1 MRFGVECLAHEP
13 ECIRG
18 GACLYGGLYNVPV
31 RVERGKGMAEPQNL
45 VRKLLSGRLLAGE
58 LAPGEEIDLAVDQ
71 ILIEDATGSMTALQ
85 FEELGVDRVDV
96 PLAVMY
102 VDHNVLQI
110 DDKNMDEHRYLQTFS
125 ARYGIHYS
133 RPGNGISHYVHLERF
148 AKPGEVLVGAD
159 SHSTMGGAAGMFAIG
174 AGGLD
179 VAVAMAGYG
188 FTLECPKIV
197 GLELRGELPDWVQ
210 SKDIILE
217 LLQRYGVRGGSGRV
231 FEFMGEG
238 VAALSVTER
247 GTICNMITELGAT
260 AAIFPSDERVREWLE
275 TQGREDHFA
284 ELSADEGAP
293 YDETEIVD
301 LSELEPLIAKP
312 HSPGNV
318 ARVGEVAGTR
328 TVQVCVGSSVNSS
341 YEDLAT
347 VGAVLKDAIVH
358 PSIEMTV
365 TPGSRQ
371 ILDTI
376 SKGGVYRDLVAAGA
390 RMLEPVCG
398 PCIGVG
404 QAPSAGEPS
413 VRTFNRN
420 FPGRSGTA
428 GDEVYL
434 CSPATAA
441 ATALKGEIS
450 DPRTLGDPPEI
461 TAASADPGMDDRHIL
476 PPPPPDEAQSVEVVR
491 GPNIV
496 PPPEGEPLAETLE
509 GRVLIVIEDDVST
522 GDMAPDGA
530 LGMSLWSNIPEC
542 AKYMFRR
549 QDPEFHDRAL
559 EWGGGF
565 IVGGH
570 NYGQG
575 SSREH
580 AALSPLHLG
589 VRTVVA
595 KSFAR
600 IHRQNLI
607 GQGILPLT
615 LADEDDYDKARQGDT
630 WKIEGAREAVESGG
644 TELAAK
650 SESGE
655 EIKLEAR
662 LLPRERRVLLA
673 GGMLKYLRSGEE
685 QNEGTGEEGAATRAS
700 AGPGSGERA

>member
-1 MRFGVECLAHEP
+1 MTETHNLTRKILARHLSA
-13 ECIRG
+13 G
-18 GACLYGGLYNVPV
+18 D
-31 RVERGKGMAEPQNL
+31 L
-45 VRKLLSGRLLAGE
+45 V
-58 LAPGEEIDLAVDQ
+58 PGEEIDLAVDQ
-71 ILIEDATGSMTALQ
+71 ILIEDATGSMTSLQ
-85 FEELGVDRVDV
+85 FEALGAERAAV

-110 DDKNMDEHRYLQTFS
+110 DDKNMDEHRYLQSFS
-125 ARYGIHYS
+125 ARYGVLYS

-148 AKPGEVLVGAD
+148 ARPGELLVGAD
-159 SHSTMGGAAGMFAIG
+159 SHSTMAGAVGMFAVG

-188 FTLECPKIV
+188 LSLECPKVV
-197 GLELRGELPDWVQ
+197 GVELRGELPSWVQ

-217 LLQRYGVRGGSGRV
+217 LLRRYGVRGGVGWV
-231 FEFMGEG
+231 FEFTGEG
-238 VAALSVTER
+238 VSTLSVTDR
-247 GTICNMITELGAT
+247 GTICNMITEIGAT
-260 AAIFPSDERVREWLE
+260 AAVFPSDPQTSEWLAA
-275 TQGREDHFA
+275 QRREEDYVPLA
-284 ELSADEGAP
+284 ADPDAS
-293 YDETEIVD
+293 YDENEVIE
-301 LSELEPLIAKP
+301 LPQLEPLIAEP
-312 HSPGNV
+312 SSPGNV
-318 ARVGEVAGTR
+318 VPVREVGGTQ

-347 VGAVLKDAIVH
+347 AAAVLRENIVH
-358 PSIEMTV
+358 PRIEMTV

-376 SKGGVYRDLVAAGA
+376 SRSGVYQDLVAAGA

-404 QAPSAGEPS
+404 QAPSAGVPS

-420 FPGRSGTA
+420 FPGRSGTS

-450 DPRTLGDPPEI
+450 DPRELGAPPVITPAPSDPAMDDRQILDPPED
-461 TAASADPGMDDRHIL
+461 AHG
-476 PPPPPDEAQSVEVVR
+476 VEIFR

-496 PPPEGEPLAETLE
+496 APPEGLPLPQTLE
-509 GRVLIVIEDDVST
+509 GRVVIVVEDDVST

-549 QDPEFHDRAL
+549 QDPGFHERAL
-559 EWGGGF
+559 DWGGGF
-565 IVGGH
+565 VVGGH

-580 AALSPLHLG
+580 AALAPLYLG
-589 VRTVVA
+589 IRAVVA

-600 IHRQNLI
+600 IHRRNLI
-607 GQGILPLT
+607 SQGILPL
-615 LADEDDYDKARQGDT
+615 LFRNEDDYERTKQGDV
-630 WKIEGAREAVESGG
+630 WKIEAVRETVEAGETG
-644 TELAAK
+644 LLAK
-650 SESGE
+650 RVSGE
-655 EIKLEAR
+655 EIELEAR
-662 LLPRERRVLLA
+662 LLPRERGILLA
-673 GGMLKYLRSGEE
+673 GGTLKYLRESDEKPMSVGEGDSPSAESGDPSPA
-685 QNEGTGEEGAATRAS
+685 GDLDAVARVRAPREEGE
-700 AGPGSGERA
+700 G

>member
-1 MRFGVECLAHEP
+1 MNAPR
-13 ECIRG
+13 
-18 GACLYGGLYNVPV
+18 
-31 RVERGKGMAEPQNL
+31 NL
-45 VRKLLSGRLLAGE
+45 TRKLLGDHLLEGD
-58 LAPGEEIDLAVDQ
+58 LVPGEEMDLTVDQ

-85 FEELGVDRVDV
+85 FEALGADSVAV

-110 DDKNMDEHRYLQTFS
+110 DDKNMDEHRFLQSFS
-125 ARYGIHYS
+125 SHYGIQYS

-148 AKPGEVLVGAD
+148 ARPRELLLGAD
-159 SHSTMGGAAGMFAIG
+159 SHSTMAGAVGMFAVG

-188 FTLECPKIV
+188 FSLECPKVV
-197 GLELRGELPDWVQ
+197 GVELREELPRWVQ

-217 LLQRYGVRGGSGRV
+217 LLRRYGVRGGAGRI
-231 FEFMGEG
+231 FEFIGEG
-238 VAALSVTER
+238 VSTLSVTDR

-260 AAIFPSDERVREWLE
+260 AAVFPSDERAREWLE
-275 TQGREDHFA
+275 AQRREEDFVPLA
-284 ELSADEGAP
+284 ADPDAP
-293 YDETEIVD
+293 YEEHEVVD
-301 LSELEPLIAKP
+301 LSGIEPLIAMP
-312 HSPGNV
+312 TSPDNV
-318 ARVGEVAGTR
+318 VPVREIAGTE

-341 YEDLAT
+341 YGDLAT
-347 VGAVLKDAIVH
+347 AAAVLRKNVVH
-358 PSIEMTV
+358 PRIEMTV

-371 ILDTI
+371 ILDSI
-376 SKGGVYRDLVAAGA
+376 SRSGVYQDLVAAGV

-404 QAPSAGEPS
+404 QAPSAGVPS

-420 FPGRSGTA
+420 FPGRSGTS

-450 DPRTLGDPPEI
+450 DPRELGEPPTIAPAPSDP
-461 TAASADPGMDDRHIL
+461 SVDDRQIL
-476 PPPPPDEAQSVEVVR
+476 DPPPPKEARNVEIVR

-496 PPPEGEPLAETLE
+496 SPPEGRSLPETLG
-509 GRVLIVIEDDVST
+509 GRIVIVVEDDVST

-542 AKYMFRR
+542 AKFMFRR

-580 AALSPLHLG
+580 AALAPLHLG
-589 VRTVVA
+589 IRAVIA

-600 IHRQNLI
+600 IHRRNLI
-607 GQGILPLT
+607 SQSILPL
-615 LADEDDYDKARQGDT
+615 LFREEDDYERVSRGDT
-630 WKIEGAREAVESGG
+630 WKIEGVREPIAAGEQTLVVNTDDG
-644 TELAAK
+644 TKIEL
-650 SESGE
+650 
-655 EIKLEAR
+655 EIR
-662 LLPRERRVLLA
+662 LSPREREVLLA
-673 GGMLKYLRSGEE
+673 GGTLKFLR
-685 QNEGTGEEGAATRAS
+685 GA
-700 AGPGSGERA
+700 

>member
-1 MRFGVECLAHEP
+1 MTET
-13 ECIRG
+13 
-18 GACLYGGLYNVPV
+18 
-31 RVERGKGMAEPQNL
+31 QNL
-45 VRKLLSGRLLAGE
+45 TRKILARHLSAGD
-58 LAPGEEIDLAVDQ
+58 LVPGEEIDLAVDQ

-85 FEELGVDRVDV
+85 FEALGAERAAV

-110 DDKNMDEHRYLQTFS
+110 DDKNMDEHRYLQSFS
-125 ARYGIHYS
+125 ARYGVLYS
-133 RPGNGISHYVHLERF
+133 RPGNGISHYIHLERF
-148 AKPGEVLVGAD
+148 ARPGELLVGAD
-159 SHSTMGGAAGMFAIG
+159 SHSTMAGALGMFAVG

-188 FTLECPKIV
+188 LSLECPEVV
-197 GLELRGELPDWVQ
+197 GVELRGELPAWVQ

-217 LLQRYGVRGGSGRV
+217 LLRRYGVRGGVGRI
-231 FEFMGEG
+231 FEFTGGG
-238 VAALSVTER
+238 VSSLSVTDR

-260 AAIFPSDERVREWLE
+260 AAVFPSDERTREWLAAQRR
-275 TQGREDHFA
+275 QGDYSPLA
-284 ELSADEGAP
+284 ADPGAS
-293 YDETEIVD
+293 YDEDEVID

-312 HSPGNV
+312 TSPGNV
-318 ARVGEVAGTR
+318 VPVREVAGTQ

-347 VGAVLKDAIVH
+347 AAAVLRENIVH
-358 PSIEMTV
+358 PRVEMTV

-376 SKGGVYRDLVAAGA
+376 SRSGVYQDLVAAGA

-404 QAPSAGEPS
+404 QAPSAGVPS

-428 GDEVYL
+428 GDQVYL

-441 ATALKGEIS
+441 ATALRGEIADPRELGAPPAIAPAPS
-450 DPRTLGDPPEI
+450 DPAI
-461 TAASADPGMDDRHIL
+461 DDRQIL
-476 PPPPPDEAQSVEVVR
+476 DPPPPGDAQSIEIVR

-496 PPPEGEPLAETLE
+496 PPPEGQPLPETLE
-509 GRVLIVIEDDVST
+509 GRITIVVEDDVST

-549 QDPEFHDRAL
+549 QDPDFHDRAL
-559 EWGGGF
+559 EWGGF

-580 AALSPLHLG
+580 AALAPLYLG
-589 VRTVVA
+589 IRAIVA

-600 IHRQNLI
+600 IHRRNLI
-607 GQGILPLT
+607 GQGILPL
-615 LADEDDYDKARQGDT
+615 LFADEEDYERVNQGDA
-630 WKIEGAREAVESGG
+630 WKIEGVREVVEGG
-644 TELAAK
+644 ETGLVVKGDA
-650 SESGE
+650 GGR
-655 EIKLEAR
+655 IKLEAR
-662 LLPRERRVLLA
+662 LLPREREVLLV
-673 GGMLKYLRSGEE
+673 GGMLKYLRKSG
-685 QNEGTGEEGAATRAS
+685 QRPIGVVKGDSAS
-700 AGPGSGERA
+700 AESGGSQSGGRSS

>member
-1 MRFGVECLAHEP
+1 
-13 ECIRG
+13 
-18 GACLYGGLYNVPV
+18 
-31 RVERGKGMAEPQNL
+31 MAEPQNL
-45 VRKLLSGRLLAGE
+45 VGKLLSGRLLAGE

-275 TQGREDHFA
+275 TQGREDHFV
-284 ELSADEGAP
+284 EPSADEGAP

-318 ARVGEVAGTR
+318 APVSEVAGTR

-461 TAASADPGMDDRHIL
+461 TPASTDPGMDDRHIL
-476 PPPPPDEAQSVEVVR
+476 PPPPPDEAQSIEVVR

-549 QDPEFHDRAL
+549 QDPGFHDRAL

-589 VRTVVA
+589 VHSVVA

-685 QNEGTGEEGAATRAS
+685 QNGGTGGEGAATRAS

>member
-1 MRFGVECLAHEP
+1 MTET
-13 ECIRG
+13 
-18 GACLYGGLYNVPV
+18 
-31 RVERGKGMAEPQNL
+31 QNL
-45 VRKLLSGRLLAGE
+45 TRKILARHLSAGD
-58 LAPGEEIDLAVDQ
+58 LVPGEEIDLAVDQ

-85 FEELGVDRVDV
+85 FEALGAERAAV

-110 DDKNMDEHRYLQTFS
+110 DDKNMDEHRYLQSFS
-125 ARYGIHYS
+125 ARYGVLYS
-133 RPGNGISHYVHLERF
+133 RPGNGISHYIHLERF
-148 AKPGEVLVGAD
+148 ARPGELLVGAD
-159 SHSTMGGAAGMFAIG
+159 SHSTMAGALGMFAVG

-188 FTLECPKIV
+188 LSLECPEVV
-197 GLELRGELPDWVQ
+197 GVELRGELPAWVQ

-217 LLQRYGVRGGSGRV
+217 LLRRYGVRGGVGRI
-231 FEFMGEG
+231 FEFTGGG
-238 VAALSVTER
+238 VSSLSVTDR

-260 AAIFPSDERVREWLE
+260 AAVFPSDERTREWLAAQRR
-275 TQGREDHFA
+275 QGDYSPLA
-284 ELSADEGAP
+284 ADPGAS
-293 YDETEIVD
+293 YDEDEVID

-312 HSPGNV
+312 TSPGNV
-318 ARVGEVAGTR
+318 VPVREVAGTQ

-347 VGAVLKDAIVH
+347 AAAVLRENIVH
-358 PSIEMTV
+358 SRVEMTV

-376 SKGGVYRDLVAAGA
+376 SRSGVYQDLVAAGA

-404 QAPSAGEPS
+404 QAPSAGVPS

-428 GDEVYL
+428 GDQVYL

-441 ATALKGEIS
+441 ATALRGEIADPRELGAPPAIAPAPS
-450 DPRTLGDPPEI
+450 DPAI
-461 TAASADPGMDDRHIL
+461 DDSQIL
-476 PPPPPDEAQSVEVVR
+476 DPPPPGDAQSVEIVR

-496 PPPEGEPLAETLE
+496 PPPEGQPLPETLE
-509 GRVLIVIEDDVST
+509 GRITIVVEDDVST

-549 QDPEFHDRAL
+549 QDPDFHDRAL
-559 EWGGGF
+559 EWGGF

-580 AALSPLHLG
+580 AALAPLYLG
-589 VRTVVA
+589 IRAIVA

-600 IHRQNLI
+600 IHRRNLI
-607 GQGILPLT
+607 GQGILPL
-615 LADEDDYDKARQGDT
+615 LFADEEDYERVNQGDA
-630 WKIEGAREAVESGG
+630 WKIEGVREVVEGG
-644 TELAAK
+644 ETGLVVKGDA
-650 SESGE
+650 GGG
-655 EIKLEAR
+655 IKLEAR
-662 LLPRERRVLLA
+662 LLPNEREILLV
-673 GGMLKYLRSGEE
+673 GGMLKYLRKSG
-685 QNEGTGEEGAATRAS
+685 QRPIGVVKGDSAS
-700 AGPGSGERA
+700 AESGGSQSGGRSS

>member
-1 MRFGVECLAHEP
+1 
-13 ECIRG
+13 
-18 GACLYGGLYNVPV
+18 
-31 RVERGKGMAEPQNL
+31 MAEPQNL
-45 VRKLLSGRLLAGE
+45 TQKLLGAHLAEGD
-58 LAPGEEIDLAVDQ
+58 LVPGEEIHLAVDQ

-85 FEELGVDRVDV
+85 FEALEVERVAV
-96 PLAVMY
+96 PLVVMY
-102 VDHNVLQI
+102 VDHNVLQL
-110 DDKNMDEHRYLQTFS
+110 DDKNMDEHRYLQSFS
-125 ARYGIHYS
+125 ARYGVLYS

-148 AKPGEVLVGAD
+148 DRPGELLVGAD
-159 SHSTMGGAAGMFAIG
+159 SHSTMAGAVGMFAVG

-188 FTLECPKIV
+188 FTLECPKVV
-197 GLELRGELPDWVQ
+197 GVELRGELPSWVQ

-217 LLQRYGVRGGSGRV
+217 LLRRYGVRGGAGRV
-231 FEFMGEG
+231 FEFTGEG
-238 VAALSVTER
+238 VATLSVTDR

-260 AAIFPSDERVREWLE
+260 AAVFPSDERVREWLAAQE
-275 TQGREDHFA
+275 REDDYVPLA
-284 ELSADEGAP
+284 ADPGAT
-293 YDETEIVD
+293 YDEVEIVD
-301 LSELEPLIAKP
+301 LSALEPLIAKP

-318 ARVGEVAGTR
+318 APVREVAGTK

-341 YEDLAT
+341 YQDLAIT
-347 VGAVLKDAIVH
+347 AAVLRENIVH
-358 PSIEMTV
+358 PRIEMTV

-376 SKGGVYRDLVAAGA
+376 SKSGVYQDLVAAGA
-390 RMLEPVCG
+390 RMLEPICG

-404 QAPSAGEPS
+404 QAPSKGEPS
-413 VRTFNRN
+413 IRTFNRN
-420 FPGRSGTA
+420 FPGRSGTP

-450 DPRTLGDPPEI
+450 DPRELGDPPQI
-461 TAASADPGMDDRHIL
+461 TPAPRNPAVDDRHIL
-476 PPPPPDEAQSVEVVR
+476 SPPPPEETRFVEIVR

-496 PPPEGEPLAETLE
+496 PPPEGRPLPETLE
-509 GRVLIVIEDDVST
+509 GRVTIVVEDDVST

-530 LGMSLWSNIPEC
+530 LGMSVWSNIPEC

-580 AALSPLHLG
+580 AALAPLHLG
-589 VRTVVA
+589 IRAVVA

-600 IHRQNLI
+600 IHRRNLI
-607 GQGILPLT
+607 AQGILPLVF
-615 LADEDDYDKARQGDT
+615 ADEDDYER
-630 WKIEGAREAVESGG
+630 VERGHAWRMEDIQKEISSGG
-644 TELAAK
+644 ERLSAESDAGRELA
-650 SESGE
+650 
-655 EIKLEAR
+655 LEVR
-662 LLPRERRVLLA
+662 LLPRERQVLLA
-673 GGMLKYLRSGEE
+673 GGVLRYLRAGGE
-685 QNEGTGEEGAATRAS
+685 GRIGIVKGDSAS
-700 AGPGSGERA
+700 AESGGPQSSKRS

>member
-1 MRFGVECLAHEP
+1 MNAPR
-13 ECIRG
+13 
-18 GACLYGGLYNVPV
+18 
-31 RVERGKGMAEPQNL
+31 NL
-45 VRKLLSGRLLAGE
+45 TRKLLGDHLLEGD
-58 LAPGEEIDLAVDQ
+58 LVPGEEMDLTVDQ

-85 FEELGVDRVDV
+85 FEALGADSVAV

-110 DDKNMDEHRYLQTFS
+110 DDKNMDEHRFLQSFS
-125 ARYGIHYS
+125 SHYGIQYS

-148 AKPGEVLVGAD
+148 ARPGELLVGAD
-159 SHSTMGGAAGMFAIG
+159 SHSTMAGAVGMFAVG

-188 FTLECPKIV
+188 FSLECPKVV
-197 GLELRGELPDWVQ
+197 GVELRGELPSWVQ

-217 LLQRYGVRGGSGRV
+217 LLRRYGVRGGVGRV
-231 FEFMGEG
+231 FEFTGEG
-238 VAALSVTER
+238 VSTLSVTDR

-260 AAIFPSDERVREWLE
+260 AAVFPSDAQTSEWLAA
-275 TQGREDHFA
+275 QRREEDYVPLA
-284 ELSADEGAP
+284 ADPDAS
-293 YDETEIVD
+293 YDENEVIE
-301 LSELEPLIAKP
+301 LPQLEPLIAEP
-312 HSPGNV
+312 SSPGNV
-318 ARVGEVAGTR
+318 VPVREVAGTE

-347 VGAVLKDAIVH
+347 AAAVLRENIVH
-358 PSIEMTV
+358 PRIEMTI

-376 SKGGVYRDLVAAGA
+376 SKSGVYQDLVAAGA

-404 QAPSAGEPS
+404 QAPSAGVPS

-420 FPGRSGTA
+420 FPGRSGTS

-450 DPRTLGDPPEI
+450 DPRELGEPPTIAPAPSDPN
-461 TAASADPGMDDRHIL
+461 MDDRQIL
-476 PPPPPDEAQSVEVVR
+476 DPPPPEEARNVEIVR

-496 PPPEGEPLAETLE
+496 PPPEGRPLPEELE
-509 GRVLIVIEDDVST
+509 GRIVIVIEDDVST

-580 AALSPLHLG
+580 AALAPLHLG
-589 VRTVVA
+589 IRAVIA

-600 IHRQNLI
+600 IHRRNLI
-607 GQGILPLT
+607 SQSILPL
-615 LADEDDYDKARQGDT
+615 LFREEDDYERVSRGDT
-630 WKIEGAREAVESGG
+630 WKIEGVREPIAAGEQTLVVNTDDG
-644 TELAAK
+644 TKIEL
-650 SESGE
+650 
-655 EIKLEAR
+655 EIR
-662 LLPRERRVLLA
+662 LSPREREVLLA
-673 GGMLKYLRSGEE
+673 GGTLKFLR
-685 QNEGTGEEGAATRAS
+685 GA
-700 AGPGSGERA
+700 

>member
-1 MRFGVECLAHEP
+1 M
-13 ECIRG
+13 
-18 GACLYGGLYNVPV
+18 YGGLYNVPV

-45 VRKLLSGRLLAGE
+45 VRKLLSSRLLSGE

-318 ARVGEVAGTR
+318 APVSEVAGTR

-461 TAASADPGMDDRHIL
+461 TPASADPGMDDRHIL
-476 PPPPPDEAQSVEVVR
+476 PPPPPDEAQSIEVVR

-615 LADEDDYDKARQGDT
+615 FADEDDYDKARQGDT

-685 QNEGTGEEGAATRAS
+685 QNGGTGGEGAATRAS

>member
-1 MRFGVECLAHEP
+1 MIQA
-13 ECIRG
+13 
-18 GACLYGGLYNVPV
+18 
-31 RVERGKGMAEPQNL
+31 QNL
-45 VRKLLSGRLLAGE
+45 TRKLLGGHLSAGE
-58 LAPGEEIDLAVDQ
+58 LVPGEEVDLSVDQ

-85 FEELGVDRVDV
+85 FEALGADRVAV

-110 DDKNMDEHRYLQTFS
+110 DEKNMDEHRYLQTFS
-125 ARYGIHYS
+125 ARYGVRYS

-148 AKPGEVLVGAD
+148 ARPGELLVGAD
-159 SHSTMGGAAGMFAIG
+159 SHSTMAGAVGMFAVG

-188 FTLECPKIV
+188 LSLECPKV
-197 GLELRGELPDWVQ
+197 VKVELRGALPAWVQ
-210 SKDIILE
+210 SKDVILE
-217 LLQRYGVRGGSGRV
+217 LLRRYGVRGGVGRV
-231 FEFMGEG
+231 FEFAGDG
-238 VAALSVTER
+238 VAALSVTDR

-260 AAIFPSDERVREWLE
+260 AAVFPSDGRTREWLAV
-275 TQGREDHFA
+275 QRREGDYVPLA
-284 ELSADEGAP
+284 ADEGAA
-293 YDETEIVD
+293 YDEVEVVD
-301 LSELEPLIAKP
+301 LPDLEPLIAKP
-312 HSPGNV
+312 SSPGNV
-318 ARVGEVAGTR
+318 VPVREVAGTG

-341 YEDLAT
+341 YDDLAT
-347 VGAVLKDAIVH
+347 AAAVLSENIVH
-358 PSIEMTV
+358 PRVEMTV

-376 SKGGVYRDLVAAGA
+376 SRSGVYRDFVAAGA

-404 QAPSAGEPS
+404 QAPSRGEPS

-420 FPGRSGTA
+420 FPGRSGTE

-441 ATALKGEIS
+441 ATALAGEIS
-450 DPRTLGDPPEI
+450 DPRGLGEPPEI
-461 TAASADPGMDDRHIL
+461 DPAPSDPSMDDRQIL
-476 PPPPPDEAQSVEVVR
+476 DPPPQEEARTVEISR

-496 PPPEGEPLAETLE
+496 PPPEGEPLPGSLE
-509 GRVLIVIEDDVST
+509 GRVVVVVEDDVST

-542 AKYMFRR
+542 AKFMFRR
-549 QDPEFHDRAL
+549 QDPGFHDRAL

-580 AALSPLHLG
+580 AALAPLHLG
-589 VRTVVA
+589 IRAVVA

-600 IHRQNLI
+600 IHRRNLVS
-607 GQGILPLT
+607 QGILPL
-615 LADEDDYDKARQGDT
+615 LFVDEGDYDRASEGDA
-630 WKIEGAREAVESGG
+630 WNIEGVRGAVE
-644 TELAAK
+644 A
-650 SESGE
+650 GE
-655 EIKLEAR
+655 TGLVARGDGVEIGLEVR
-662 LLPRERRVLLA
+662 LSPREREILLA
-673 GGMLKYLRSGEE
+673 GGTLKYLRESG
-685 QNEGTGEEGAATRAS
+685 RR
-700 AGPGSGERA
+700 PVGS

>member
-1 MRFGVECLAHEP
+1 MTET
-13 ECIRG
+13 
-18 GACLYGGLYNVPV
+18 
-31 RVERGKGMAEPQNL
+31 QNL
-45 VRKLLSGRLLAGE
+45 TRKILARHLSAGD
-58 LAPGEEIDLAVDQ
+58 LVPGEEIDLAVDQ

-85 FEELGVDRVDV
+85 FEALGAERAAV

-110 DDKNMDEHRYLQTFS
+110 DDKNMDEHRYLQSFS
-125 ARYGIHYS
+125 ARYGVLYS
-133 RPGNGISHYVHLERF
+133 RPGNGISHYIHLERF
-148 AKPGEVLVGAD
+148 ARPGELLVGAD
-159 SHSTMGGAAGMFAIG
+159 SHSTMAGALGMFAVG

-188 FTLECPKIV
+188 LSLECPEVV
-197 GLELRGELPDWVQ
+197 GVELRGELPAWVQ

-217 LLQRYGVRGGSGRV
+217 LLRRYGVRGGVGRI
-231 FEFMGEG
+231 FEFTGGG
-238 VAALSVTER
+238 VSSLSVTDR

-260 AAIFPSDERVREWLE
+260 AAVFPSDERTREWLAAQRR
-275 TQGREDHFA
+275 QGDYSPLA
-284 ELSADEGAP
+284 ADPGAT
-293 YDETEIVD
+293 YDEDEVID

-312 HSPGNV
+312 TSPGNV
-318 ARVGEVAGTR
+318 GPVREVAGTQ

-347 VGAVLKDAIVH
+347 AAAVLRENIVH
-358 PSIEMTV
+358 PRVEMTV

-376 SKGGVYRDLVAAGA
+376 SRSGVYQDLVAAGA

-404 QAPSAGEPS
+404 QAPSAGVPS

-428 GDEVYL
+428 GDQVYL

-441 ATALKGEIS
+441 ATALRGEIADPRELGAPPAIAPAPS
-450 DPRTLGDPPEI
+450 DPAI
-461 TAASADPGMDDRHIL
+461 DDRQIL
-476 PPPPPDEAQSVEVVR
+476 DPPPPGDAQSIEIVR

-496 PPPEGEPLAETLE
+496 PPPEGQPLPEVLE
-509 GRVLIVIEDDVST
+509 GRITIVVEDDVST

-549 QDPEFHDRAL
+549 QDPAFHDRAL
-559 EWGGGF
+559 EWGGF

-580 AALSPLHLG
+580 AALAPLYLG
-589 VRTVVA
+589 IRAIVA

-600 IHRQNLI
+600 IHRRNLI
-607 GQGILPLT
+607 GQGILPL
-615 LADEDDYDKARQGDT
+615 LFADEEDYERVNQGDA
-630 WKIEGAREAVESGG
+630 WKIEGVREVVEGG
-644 TELAAK
+644 ETGLVVKGDA
-650 SESGE
+650 GGG
-655 EIKLEAR
+655 IKLEAR
-662 LLPRERRVLLA
+662 LLPREREILLV
-673 GGMLKYLRSGEE
+673 GGMLKYLRKSG
-685 QNEGTGEEGAATRAS
+685 QRPIGVVKGDSAS
-700 AGPGSGERA
+700 AESGGSQSGGRSS

>member
-1 MRFGVECLAHEP
+1 M
-13 ECIRG
+13 
-18 GACLYGGLYNVPV
+18 V
-31 RVERGKGMAEPQNL
+31 RVIVPRLCALVSIIKEENMAEPRNL
-45 VRKLLSGRLLAGE
+45 TQKLLGAHLAEGD
-58 LAPGEEIDLAVDQ
+58 LVPKEEIDLTVDQ

-85 FEELGVDRVDV
+85 FEALGADSVAV

-110 DDKNMDEHRYLQTFS
+110 DDKNMDEHRFLQSFS
-125 ARYGIHYS
+125 AHYGIHYS

-148 AKPGEVLVGAD
+148 ARPGEILVGAD
-159 SHSTMGGAAGMFAIG
+159 SHSTMAGAVGMFAVG

-188 FTLECPKIV
+188 FTLECPKVV
-197 GLELRGELPDWVQ
+197 GVELRGELPGWVQ

-217 LLQRYGVRGGSGRV
+217 LLRRYGVRGGLGTV
-231 FEFMGEG
+231 FEFTGEG
-238 VAALSVTER
+238 VATLSVTDR

-260 AAIFPSDERVREWLE
+260 AAVFPSDERVREWLVAQE
-275 TQGREDHFA
+275 RKDDYVPLA
-284 ELSADEGAP
+284 ADPGAT
-293 YDETEIVD
+293 YGEVEIVD
-301 LSELEPLIAKP
+301 LSTLEPLITKP

-318 ARVGEVAGTR
+318 VPVREVVGTK

-341 YEDLAT
+341 YQDLAT
-347 VGAVLKDAIVH
+347 TAAVLRENIVH
-358 PSIEMTV
+358 PRIEMTV

-376 SKGGVYRDLVAAGA
+376 SKSGVYQDLVAAGA
-390 RMLEPVCG
+390 RMLEPICG

-404 QAPSAGEPS
+404 QAPSKGEPS
-413 VRTFNRN
+413 IRTFNRN
-420 FPGRSGTA
+420 FPGRSGTP

-450 DPRTLGDPPEI
+450 DPRELGDPPQM
-461 TAASADPGMDDRHIL
+461 TPASRNPAVDDRHIL
-476 PPPPPDEAQSVEVVR
+476 APPPPEEAQSVEIVR

-496 PPPEGEPLAETLE
+496 PPPEGRPLPETLE
-509 GRVLIVIEDDVST
+509 GRVLIVVEGDVST

-530 LGMSLWSNIPEC
+530 LGMSVWSNIPEC

-559 EWGGGF
+559 KWGGGF

-580 AALSPLHLG
+580 AALAPLHLG
-589 VRTVVA
+589 IRAVVA

-600 IHRQNLI
+600 IHRRNLI
-607 GQGILPLT
+607 AQGILPLVF
-615 LADEDDYDKARQGDT
+615 ADEDDYDRVEQGHVWRMEGVRKAISSRG
-630 WKIEGAREAVESGG
+630 ERLS
-644 TELAAK
+644 AK
-650 SESGE
+650 SDAGR
-655 EIKLEAR
+655 EIALEVR
-662 LLPRERRVLLA
+662 LLPRERQVLLA
-673 GGMLKYLRSGEE
+673 GGMLRYLR
-685 QNEGTGEEGAATRAS
+685 
-700 AGPGSGERA
+700 AGGRERAVTV

>member
-1 MRFGVECLAHEP
+1 MSAPR
-13 ECIRG
+13 
-18 GACLYGGLYNVPV
+18 
-31 RVERGKGMAEPQNL
+31 NL
-45 VRKLLSGRLLAGE
+45 TRKLLGDHLLEGN
-58 LAPGEEIDLAVDQ
+58 LVPGEEMDLIVDQ

-85 FEELGVDRVDV
+85 FEALGADNVAV

-110 DDKNMDEHRYLQTFS
+110 DDKNMDEHRFLQSFS
-125 ARYGIHYS
+125 SRYGIQYS

-148 AKPGEVLVGAD
+148 ARPGELLVGAD
-159 SHSTMGGAAGMFAIG
+159 SHSTMAGAVGMFAVG

-188 FTLECPKIV
+188 FSLECPKVV
-197 GLELRGELPDWVQ
+197 GVELRGELPNWVQ

-217 LLQRYGVRGGSGRV
+217 LLRRYGVRGGVGRV
-231 FEFMGEG
+231 FEFTGEG
-238 VAALSVTER
+238 VSTLSVTDR
-247 GTICNMITELGAT
+247 GTICNMITEIGAT
-260 AAIFPSDERVREWLE
+260 AAVFPSDAQTSEWLAA
-275 TQGREDHFA
+275 QRREEDYVPLA
-284 ELSADEGAP
+284 ADPKASYDENEVIELSQ
-293 YDETEIVD
+293 
-301 LSELEPLIAKP
+301 LEPLIAEP
-312 HSPGNV
+312 SSPGNV
-318 ARVGEVAGTR
+318 VPVCEVAGTQ

-347 VGAVLKDAIVH
+347 AAAILRENIVH
-358 PSIEMTV
+358 PRVEMTV

-376 SKGGVYRDLVAAGA
+376 SKSGVYQDLVAAGA

-404 QAPSAGEPS
+404 QAPSAGVPS

-420 FPGRSGTA
+420 FPGRSGTS

-450 DPRTLGDPPEI
+450 DPRELGEPPTIAPAPSDPN
-461 TAASADPGMDDRHIL
+461 MDDRQIL
-476 PPPPPDEAQSVEVVR
+476 NPPPPEEARNVEIVR

-496 PPPEGEPLAETLE
+496 PPPEGRPLPEELE
-509 GRVLIVIEDDVST
+509 GHIVIVVEDDVST

-580 AALSPLHLG
+580 AALAPLHLG
-589 VRTVVA
+589 IRAVIAR
-595 KSFAR
+595 SFAR
-600 IHRQNLI
+600 IHRRNLI
-607 GQGILPLT
+607 SQSILPL
-615 LADEDDYDKARQGDT
+615 LFREEDDYERVSRGDT
-630 WKIEGAREAVESGG
+630 WKIEGVREPIAAGEQTLVVNTDDG
-644 TELAAK
+644 TKIEL
-650 SESGE
+650 
-655 EIKLEAR
+655 EIR
-662 LLPRERRVLLA
+662 LSPREREVLMA
-673 GGMLKYLRSGEE
+673 GGTLKFLR
-685 QNEGTGEEGAATRAS
+685 GA
-700 AGPGSGERA
+700 

>member
-1 MRFGVECLAHEP
+1 V
-13 ECIRG
+13 
-18 GACLYGGLYNVPV
+18 YGEEANMSVA
-31 RVERGKGMAEPQNL
+31 RNL
-45 VRKLLSGRLLAGE
+45 TRKLLGDHLLEGNLVAGE
-58 LAPGEEIDLAVDQ
+58 EVNLAVDQ

-85 FEELGVDRVDV
+85 FEVLEPDRVSV

-110 DDKNMDEHRYLQTFS
+110 DDKNMDEHRFLQSFS
-125 ARYGIHYS
+125 AHYGIHYS

-148 AKPGEVLVGAD
+148 ARPGELLVGAD
-159 SHSTMGGAAGMFAIG
+159 SHSTMAGALGMFAVG

-179 VAVAMAGYG
+179 VAVAMAGHG
-188 FTLECPKIV
+188 FSVECPKVV
-197 GLELRGELPDWVQ
+197 GVELRGKLPAWVQ

-217 LLQRYGVRGGSGRV
+217 LLRRYGVRGGVGRV
-231 FEFMGEG
+231 FEFTGEG
-238 VAALSVTER
+238 VSALSVTDR
-247 GTICNMITELGAT
+247 GTVCNMITELGAT
-260 AAIFPSDERVREWLE
+260 AAVFPSDEQTRKWLE
-275 TQGREDHFA
+275 AQRRQDDYVPLA
-284 ELSADEGAP
+284 ADSDAS
-293 YDETEIVD
+293 YDETEVIG
-301 LSELEPLIAKP
+301 LPELEPLIAKP
-312 HSPGNV
+312 TSPGNV
-318 ARVGEVAGTR
+318 VPVREVAGTG

-347 VGAVLKDAIVH
+347 AAAVLRENVVD
-358 PSIEMTV
+358 PRIEMTV

-376 SKGGVYRDLVAAGA
+376 SRSGVYQDLVAAGA

-404 QAPSAGEPS
+404 QAPSAGVPS

-420 FPGRSGTA
+420 FPGRSGTS

-441 ATALKGEIS
+441 ATALRGEIS
-450 DPRTLGDPPEI
+450 DPRELGEPPTITPAPSDPN
-461 TAASADPGMDDRHIL
+461 MDDRQIL
-476 PPPPPDEAQSVEVVR
+476 APPPREEARNVEIVR

-496 PPPEGEPLAETLE
+496 PPPEGEPLTEALE
-509 GRVLIVIEDDVST
+509 GRVVIVVGDDVST
-522 GDMAPDGA
+522 GDMAPDGT

-575 SSREH
+575 SSREQ
-580 AALSPLHLG
+580 AALAPLHLG
-589 VRTVVA
+589 IRAVIA

-600 IHRQNLI
+600 IHRRNLI
-607 GQGILPLT
+607 SQSILPL
-615 LADEDDYDKARQGDT
+615 LFREEGDYVRVSQGDT
-630 WKIEGAREAVESGG
+630 LKIEGVREAITAGGQTIIVNTDDG
-644 TELAAK
+644 TEISL
-650 SESGE
+650 
-655 EIKLEAR
+655 EIGLS
-662 LLPRERRVLLA
+662 PREREVLLA
-673 GGMLKYLRSGEE
+673 GGTLKFLR
-685 QNEGTGEEGAATRAS
+685 GA
-700 AGPGSGERA
+700 

>member
-1 MRFGVECLAHEP
+1 V
-13 ECIRG
+13 
-18 GACLYGGLYNVPV
+18 YGEEANMSAA
-31 RVERGKGMAEPQNL
+31 RNL
-45 VRKLLSGRLLAGE
+45 TRKLLGEHLVEGDLVAGE
-58 LAPGEEIDLAVDQ
+58 EVDLSVDQ
-71 ILIEDATGSMTALQ
+71 ILMEDALGSMTALQ
-85 FEELGVDRVDV
+85 FEELEPERISV

-110 DDKNMDEHRYLQTFS
+110 DDKNMDEHRYLQSFS

-133 RPGNGISHYVHLERF
+133 RPGNGISHYIHLERF
-148 AKPGEVLVGAD
+148 ARPGELLVGAD
-159 SHSTMGGAAGMFAIG
+159 SHSTMAGALGMFAVG

-188 FTLECPKIV
+188 FSLECPRVV
-197 GLELRGELPDWVQ
+197 GVELRGELPGWVQ

-217 LLQRYGVRGGSGRV
+217 LLRRYGVRGGVGKV
-231 FEFMGEG
+231 FEFTGQG
-238 VAALSVTER
+238 VSTLSVTDR

-260 AAIFPSDERVREWLE
+260 AAVFPCDERSWEWLE
-275 TQGREDHFA
+275 AQRREDDYVPLA
-284 ELSADEGAP
+284 ADEGAD
-293 YDETEIVD
+293 YDETEVID
-301 LSELEPLIAKP
+301 LAELEPLIAKP
-312 HSPGNV
+312 TSPSNV
-318 ARVGEVAGTR
+318 VPVREVAGTG

-347 VGAVLKDAIVH
+347 TAAILRENVVH
-358 PSIEMTV
+358 PRIEMTV

-376 SKGGVYRDLVAAGA
+376 SRSGVYQDLVAAGA

-404 QAPSAGEPS
+404 QAPSAGVPS

-420 FPGRSGTA
+420 FPGRSGTD
-428 GDEVYL
+428 GDEIYL

-450 DPRTLGDPPEI
+450 DPRELGEPPTITPAPSDPN
-461 TAASADPGMDDRHIL
+461 MDDRQIL
-476 PPPPPDEAQSVEVVR
+476 ASPKEARNVEIVR

-496 PPPEGEPLAETLE
+496 PPPEGQPLPEVLE
-509 GRVLIVIEDDVST
+509 GRVVIVVEDDVST

-575 SSREH
+575 SSREQ
-580 AALSPLHLG
+580 AALAPLYLG
-589 VRTVVA
+589 IHAVVA
-595 KSFAR
+595 RSFAR
-600 IHRQNLI
+600 IHRRNLI
-607 GQGILPLT
+607 SQSIPPL
-615 LADEDDYDKARQGDT
+615 LFRNEDDYERVSQGDT
-630 WKIEGAREAVESGG
+630 WKIGGVREAITAGEQALVVNTDDG
-644 TELAAK
+644 TQIEL
-650 SESGE
+650 
-655 EIKLEAR
+655 EIR
-662 LLPRERRVLLA
+662 LSPREREVLLA
-673 GGMLKYLRSGEE
+673 GGMLKFLRSV
-685 QNEGTGEEGAATRAS
+685 
-700 AGPGSGERA
+700 

>member
-1 MRFGVECLAHEP
+1 
-13 ECIRG
+13 
-18 GACLYGGLYNVPV
+18 
-31 RVERGKGMAEPQNL
+31 MAEPRNL
-45 VRKLLSGRLLAGE
+45 VQKLLAGHLLAGE
-58 LAPGEEIDLAVDQ
+58 LAPGEEVDLTVDQ
-71 ILIEDATGSMTALQ
+71 ILVEDATGSMTALQ
-85 FEELGVDRVDV
+85 FEALEVDRIDV

-125 ARYGIHYS
+125 ARYGVHYS
-133 RPGNGISHYVHLERF
+133 RPGNGISHYIHLERF
-148 AKPGEVLVGAD
+148 ARPGEVLVGAD
-159 SHSTMGGAAGMFAIG
+159 SHSTMAGAVGMLAVG
-174 AGGLD
+174 AGGLE

-188 FTLECPKIV
+188 FSLEYPRVV
-197 GLELRGELPDWVQ
+197 GVELHGALPDWVQ
-210 SKDIILE
+210 SKDVILE
-217 LLQRYGVRGGSGRV
+217 LLRRYGVRGGSGRV
-231 FEFMGEG
+231 FEFTGEA
-238 VAALSVTER
+238 VASLSVTER

-260 AAIFPSDERVREWLE
+260 AAIFPSDERVREWLT
-275 TQGREDHFA
+275 TQEREDDYTQLA
-284 ELSADEGAP
+284 ADPDAV
-293 YDETEIVD
+293 YDETEVID

-318 ARVGEVAGTR
+318 VPVRDVAGTK

-347 VGAVLKDAIVH
+347 VGAVLRDSIVH

-376 SKGGVYRDLVAAGA
+376 SRAGVYGDLVAAGA

-404 QAPSAGEPS
+404 QAPVSGEPS

-420 FPGRSGTA
+420 FPGRSGTP

-441 ATALKGEIS
+441 ATALEGVIS
-450 DPRTLGDPPEI
+450 DPRELGEPPTIEPAPSNPAI
-461 TAASADPGMDDRHIL
+461 DDRHIL
-476 PPPPPDEAQSVEVVR
+476 APPSLEEAQTVEIVR
-491 GPNIV
+491 GSNIV
-496 PPPEGEPLAETLE
+496 PPPEGNPLSETLE
-509 GRVLIVIEDDVST
+509 GRVVIVVEDDVST

-530 LGMSLWSNIPEC
+530 LGMSVWSNIPEC

-549 QDPEFHDRAL
+549 QDPGFHDRAL

-589 VRTVVA
+589 IRAVIAR
-595 KSFAR
+595 SFAR
-600 IHRQNLI
+600 IHRRNLI
-607 GQGILPLT
+607 GQGILPLVFKDENDYE
-615 LADEDDYDKARQGDT
+615 LATQGDV
-630 WKIEGAREAVESGG
+630 WEIEDVREAVAAGE
-644 TELAAK
+644 TELVAK
-650 SESGE
+650 REAGDE
-655 EIKLEAR
+655 EIPLEAR
-662 LLPRERRVLLA
+662 LLPRERKYLLA
-673 GGMLKYLRSGEE
+673 GGILKYLREGE
-685 QNEGTGEEGAATRAS
+685 
-700 AGPGSGERA
+700 

>member
-1 MRFGVECLAHEP
+1 MTEA
-13 ECIRG
+13 
-18 GACLYGGLYNVPV
+18 
-31 RVERGKGMAEPQNL
+31 QNL
-45 VRKLLSGRLLAGE
+45 VRKILSGHLVSGKLVAGE
-58 LAPGEEIDLAVDQ
+58 EVDLSVDQ

-85 FEELGVDRVDV
+85 FEALAVDRVAV
-96 PLAVMY
+96 SLVVMY

-110 DDKNMDEHRYLQTFS
+110 DDKNMDEHRYLQSFS
-125 ARYGIHYS
+125 ARYGVHYS

-148 AKPGEVLVGAD
+148 ARPGELLVGAD
-159 SHSTMGGAAGMFAIG
+159 SHSTMAGAVGMFAVG

-179 VAVAMAGYG
+179 VAVAMAGCG
-188 FTLECPKIV
+188 FSLECPKV
-197 GLELRGELPDWVQ
+197 VKVELRGELPDWVQ
-210 SKDIILE
+210 SKDVILE
-217 LLQRYGVRGGSGRV
+217 LLRRYGVRGGVGRV
-231 FEFMGEG
+231 FEFAGEG
-238 VAALSVTER
+238 VGALSVTDR

-260 AAIFPSDERVREWLE
+260 AAVFPSDERTREWLAA
-275 TQGREDHFA
+275 QRREEDYA
-284 ELSADEGAP
+284 PLAADDGAA
-293 YDETEIVD
+293 YDESEVIE
-301 LSELEPLIAKP
+301 LRELEPLIAEP
-312 HSPGNV
+312 SSPGNV
-318 ARVGEVAGTR
+318 VPVRDVAGTQ

-347 VGAVLKDAIVH
+347 VAAVLRENVVH
-358 PSIEMTV
+358 PRVEMTV

-376 SKGGVYRDLVAAGA
+376 SRGGVYQDLVAAGA

-404 QAPSAGEPS
+404 QAPSSGVTS

-420 FPGRSGTA
+420 FPGRSGTS

-450 DPRTLGDPPEI
+450 DPRELGKPPTIAPAPSDPN
-461 TAASADPGMDDRHIL
+461 MDDRQIL
-476 PPPPPDEAQSVEVVR
+476 DPPPPEEARNVEIVR

-496 PPPEGEPLAETLE
+496 PPPEGRPLPEELE
-509 GRVLIVIEDDVST
+509 GRIVIVIEDDVST

-559 EWGGGF
+559 EWVGGF

-580 AALSPLHLG
+580 AALAALHLG
-589 VRTVVA
+589 IRAVIAR
-595 KSFAR
+595 SFAR
-600 IHRQNLI
+600 IHRRNLI
-607 GQGILPLT
+607 SQSILPL
-615 LADEDDYDKARQGDT
+615 LFREEDDYERVSQGDT
-630 WKIEGAREAVESGG
+630 WKIEGVRELVAAGEQTLVVNTDHG
-644 TELAAK
+644 TKIEL
-650 SESGE
+650 
-655 EIKLEAR
+655 EIR
-662 LLPRERRVLLA
+662 LSPREREVLLA
-673 GGMLKYLRSGEE
+673 GGTLKFLR
-685 QNEGTGEEGAATRAS
+685 GA
-700 AGPGSGERA
+700 

>member
-1 MRFGVECLAHEP
+1 MA
-13 ECIRG
+13 
-18 GACLYGGLYNVPV
+18 VP
-31 RVERGKGMAEPQNL
+31 RSL
-45 VRKLLSGRLLAGE
+45 TRKLLAEHLSSGKLVA
-58 LAPGEEIDLAVDQ
+58 GEEINLSVDQ
-71 ILIEDATGSMTALQ
+71 VLIEDATGSMTALQ
-85 FEELGVDRVDV
+85 FEKLDVDRIAV

-125 ARYGIHYS
+125 ARYGVRYS

-148 AKPGEVLVGAD
+148 ARPGELLVGAD
-159 SHSTMGGAAGMFAIG
+159 SHSTMAGAVGMFAVG

-188 FTLECPKIV
+188 FSLECPKVV
-197 GLELRGELPDWVQ
+197 GVELRGELPDWVQ

-217 LLQRYGVRGGSGRV
+217 LLRRYGVRGGLGRV
-231 FEFMGEG
+231 FEFKEEG
-238 VAALSVTER
+238 VSTLPVTDR
-247 GTICNMITELGAT
+247 GTICNMITEMGAT
-260 AAIFPSDERVREWLE
+260 AAVFPSDERVHEWLVAQE
-275 TQGREDHFA
+275 REEDYVA
-284 ELSADEGAP
+284 LAADPGAA
-293 YDETEIVD
+293 YDEVEVVD

-312 HSPGNV
+312 TSPGNV
-318 ARVGEVAGTR
+318 VPVREVAGTE

-341 YEDLAT
+341 YQDLAT
-347 VGAVLKDAIVH
+347 TAAVLKDNIVH

-376 SKGGVYRDLVAAGA
+376 SRSGVYQDLVAAGA

-404 QAPSAGEPS
+404 QAPSKGEPS

-420 FPGRSGTA
+420 FPGRSGTS
-428 GDEVYL
+428 GDQVYL

-450 DPRTLGDPPEI
+450 DPRELGDPPQM
-461 TAASADPGMDDRHIL
+461 TPASRNPAIDDRHVL
-476 PPPPPDEAQSVEVVR
+476 SPPPPEEAQSVEMVR
-491 GPNIV
+491 GSNIV
-496 PPPEGEPLAETLE
+496 PPPEGRPLPETLE
-509 GRVLIVIEDDVST
+509 GRVLIVVEDDVST

-589 VRTVVA
+589 IRAVVA

-600 IHRQNLI
+600 IHRRNLI
-607 GQGILPLT
+607 AQGILPLVF
-615 LADEDDYDKARQGDT
+615 ADDEDYDRVERGHGWRMQGVRKAISSGGERLSAKSDAGRE
-630 WKIEGAREAVESGG
+630 IALEVRLLARE
-644 TELAAK
+644 
-650 SESGE
+650 
-655 EIKLEAR
+655 R
-662 LLPRERRVLLA
+662 QVLLA
-673 GGMLKYLRSGEE
+673 GGMLRHLRAGGEGRIGIV
-685 QNEGTGEEGAATRAS
+685 EGDSAS
-700 AGPGSGERA
+700 AESGGPQSGKRS